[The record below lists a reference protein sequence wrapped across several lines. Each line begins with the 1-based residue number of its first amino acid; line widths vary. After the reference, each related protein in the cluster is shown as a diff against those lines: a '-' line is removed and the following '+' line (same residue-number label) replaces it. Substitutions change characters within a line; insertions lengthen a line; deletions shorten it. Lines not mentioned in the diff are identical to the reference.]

1 MTKLSNKNILT
12 APLQR
17 KSKLT
22 EYVFKTERLEIEINK
37 NYDFNRGCYIIRGCR
52 SAGTFS
58 YVTNRGE

>member
-37 NYDFNRGCYIIRGCR
+37 NYDIIIMELILWM
-52 SAGTFS
+52 SILIWMKKI
-58 YVTNRGE
+58 